1 MAKTKADYYEW
12 LMKKHDAVSQ
22 QLRAIPKIPLDIQAQ
37 SAQLNEYDDVNRRK
51 VNFYNKIL
59 QQINVETTR
68 ILQ

>member
-12 LMKKHDAVSQ
+12 LMKKHDVVSQ
-22 QLRAIPKIPLDIQAQ
+22 QLRAIPKIPLDIQAK

-59 QQINVETTR
+59 HQINAETTR